1 MRNFSKILTA
11 VAMFSATQAH
21 ANPDLNCD
29 AYASAAVAQVAH
41 ANSLGCQVGGNR
53 WTPDYAAHKNWCLKQ
68 GVTINHVSIEDQ
80 HRKTALN
87 SCQTKVNSCNAYA
100 QNAVEV
106 AQKAS
111 NCGYQG
117 SRWSANYA
125 GHKQWCMSV
134 SSAAVAQEDK
144 IRSEG
149 YSQCL
154 IGNGSGLSGN

>member
-1 MRNFSKILTA
+1 MRNFSKLLVA

-29 AYASAAVAQVAH
+29 AYAAAAVAQAAH
-41 ANSLGCQVGGNR
+41 AKSLGCNVSGGR
-53 WTPDYAAHKNWCLKQ
+53 WSSDYAGHKAWCLKQ

-80 HRKTALN
+80 KRKEGLN
-87 SCQTKVNSCNAYA
+87 TCQAKVNSCDAYA

-106 AQKAS
+106 AKKTS
-111 NCGYQG
+111 NCGYSG

-125 GHKQWCMSV
+125 GHKKWCMSV
-134 SSAAVAQEDK
+134 SDAVVANEDK
-144 IRSEG
+144 IRAEG

-154 IGNGSGLSGN
+154 IGNNFGQNGN